1 MKDSENQQKFIDLRL
16 QGVSIPKVAD
26 KLGISLSTAKR
37 WNRTYKDDILSIKN
51 EELMNNKKIFFAKYD
66 EMSEFLDSH
75 LTRLKDH
82 LQNNNEIFMS
92 YEKTLLASLKI
103 IDALNKIQSLK
114 KMISESNHADLLNS
128 FSLFKNP
135 GDDLESVP
143 ENQSAANNDQSTRH
157 YAQSTNDSAL
167 NTNNST
173 LNTKDSA
180 PSSTHNAPCTIED
193 SLNTNNSTLKTKN
206 STPKTNDS
214 APCTTHNAPST
225 KDDALK
231 TKNST
236 LKTKNSTLEKKKP
249 KQIIGINYHPVN
261 DTPGVTSETQNNH
274 ELNTASDTK

>member
-66 EMSEFLDSH
+66 EMFEFLDSH
-75 LTRLKDH
+75 LSRLKDH

-114 KMISESNHADLLNS
+114 KMISESNHTDLLNS

-135 GDDLESVP
+135 GDEPESVP
-143 ENQSAANNDQSTRH
+143 ENQIT
-157 YAQSTNDSAL
+157 
-167 NTNNST
+167 T
-173 LNTKDSA
+173 LTA
-180 PSSTHNAPCTIED
+180 PS
-193 SLNTNNSTLKTKN
+193 
-206 STPKTNDS
+206 
-214 APCTTHNAPST
+214 TTHNAPST
-225 KDDALK
+225 THNALSTDKAPSTTHNAPSTDK
-231 TKNST
+231 TPST
-236 LKTKNSTLEKKKP
+236 THNAPST
-249 KQIIGINYHPVN
+249 
-261 DTPGVTSETQNNH
+261 D
-274 ELNTASDTK
+274 